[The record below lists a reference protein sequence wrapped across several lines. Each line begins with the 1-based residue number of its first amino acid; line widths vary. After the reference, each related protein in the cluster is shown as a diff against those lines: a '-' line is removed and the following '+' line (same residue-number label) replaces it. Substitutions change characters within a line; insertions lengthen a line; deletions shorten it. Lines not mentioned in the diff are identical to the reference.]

1 MSDAPTPNAAAP
13 AAPAAATAPAKRPAG
28 RAGRNTELPEHLKAY
43 KGVWVFIEHD
53 RGHVHSVS
61 WELVGE
67 ARKLADTL
75 GSTVSAVILGGED
88 EPLDKF
94 AAEAFTFGADK
105 AYIVADPVLKGYR
118 NEPFT
123 KGLTDLV
130 NKYQPE
136 ILLLGATSM
145 GRDLAGSV
153 ATTLLTGLT
162 ADCTELRID
171 PVSKALAATRPTF
184 GGSLLC
190 TIMTLA
196 YRPQMATVR
205 PRVMAMPRADASR
218 PGDITRDT
226 LGMVETSIVT
236 KLLDFIPDAQ
246 SNNINL
252 PYADVIVSGGKGLK
266 NPENFKLVFELARVL
281 GAEVGATRP
290 VVQAGWVEAERQVG
304 QTGKTVRPKLY
315 IAAGISG
322 AIQHRVGMES
332 SDVIVAINTDPN
344 APIFE
349 FAHYGIVG
357 NAMQVLPALTQAFS
371 AHLSQRLRQVA

>member
-1 MSDAPTPNAAAP
+1 MSEAPNPNAAA
-13 AAPAAATAPAKRPAG
+13 TPAKRPAG
-28 RAGRNTELPEHLKAY
+28 RGRNTELPEHLKAY
-43 KGVWVFIEHD
+43 KGVWVFLEHD

-75 GSTVSAVILGGED
+75 GSTVSVVVLGGVD
-88 EPLDKF
+88 ETLEKF

-105 AYIVADPVLKGYR
+105 AYIVHDPVLKGYR

-184 GGSLLC
+184 GGSLYC

-205 PRVMAMPRADASR
+205 PRVMLMPPADASR
-218 PGDITRDT
+218 TGEIVQDT
-226 LGMVETSIVT
+226 LGMVETEIVT
-236 KLLDFIPDAQ
+236 KLLDFIADAN
-246 SNNINL
+246 SNKINL

-281 GAEVGATRP
+281 GGEVGATRP
-290 VVQAGWVEAERQVG
+290 CVQAGWVEAERQVG

-315 IAAGISG
+315 IAAGVSG
-322 AIQHRVGMES
+322 AIQHRVGCEG

-349 FAHYGIVG
+349 YAHYGIVG
-357 NAMQVLPALTQAFS
+357 NAMQVLPALTQAFA
-371 AHLSQRLRQVA
+371 AHLALRSRQVA

>member
-1 MSDAPTPNAAAP
+1 MNAPTPAATPATPATP
-13 AAPAAATAPAKRPAG
+13 AAKKPAG
-28 RAGRNTELPEHLKAY
+28 RAGRNLELPEHLKAY
-43 KGVWVFIEHD
+43 KGVWVFLEHE
-53 RGHVHSVS
+53 RGQVHTVS
-61 WELVGE
+61 WELLGE

-75 GSTVSAVILGGED
+75 GSAVSVVVLGGPA
-88 EPLDKF
+88 EPLEQF
-94 AAEAFTFGADK
+94 AAQAFTYGADK
-105 AYIVADPVLKGYR
+105 AYVVHDAVLQGYR

-162 ADCTELRID
+162 ADCTELNID
-171 PVSKALAATRPTF
+171 PVSRALAATRPTF

-205 PRVMAMPRADASR
+205 PRVMAMPQAQAER
-218 PGDITRDT
+218 GGEIVQET
-226 LGMVETSIVT
+226 LGMVESAIVT
-236 KLLDFIPDAQ
+236 KLLDFIADAS
-246 SNNINL
+246 SNKINL

-281 GAEVGATRP
+281 GGEVGATRP
-290 VVQAGWVEAERQVG
+290 CVQAGWVEAERQVG

-332 SDVIVAINTDPN
+332 ADVIVAINTDPN
-344 APIFE
+344 APIFD

-357 NAMQVLPALTQAFS
+357 NALQVLPALTQAF
-371 AHLSQRLRQVA
+371 AEHLSRGGRHAA

>member
-1 MSDAPTPNAAAP
+1 VSQAANQAPE
-13 AAPAAATAPAKRPAG
+13 PAKRPAG
-28 RAGRNTELPEHLKAY
+28 RGRNLELSEELKAY

-67 ARKLADTL
+67 ARKLADQL
-75 GSTVSAVILGGED
+75 GCQVSAVLLGGGD
-88 EPLDKF
+88 ESLEKF
-94 AAEAFTFGADK
+94 AAESFTFGADK
-105 AYIVADPVLKGYR
+105 AYLIKDPVLKGYR

-171 PVSKALAATRPTF
+171 PATKALAATRPTF
-184 GGSLLC
+184 GGSLYC

-205 PRVMAMPRADASR
+205 PRVMLMPQADARRS
-218 PGDITRDT
+218 GEIVYAT
-226 LGMVETSIVT
+226 LGLVETQVVT
-236 KLLDFIPDAQ
+236 KLLDFIADAQ
-246 SNNINL
+246 SNKINL

-281 GAEVGATRP
+281 GGEVGSTRP
-290 VVQAGWVEAERQVG
+290 CVQAGWVEAERQVG

-322 AIQHRVGMES
+322 AVQHRVGMES
-332 SDVIVAINTDPN
+332 SDVIIAINTDAN
-344 APIFE
+344 APIFDI
-349 FAHYGIVG
+349 AHYGIVG
-357 NAMQVLPALTQAFS
+357 NAMQVLPALTQAFA
-371 AHLSQRLRQVA
+371 AHLALRSRQAA

>member
-1 MSDAPTPNAAAP
+1 MSQAPNSTA
-13 AAPAAATAPAKRPAG
+13 AAATPAKRPAG
-28 RAGRNTELPEHLKAY
+28 RRNVELSEELKAY

-67 ARKLADTL
+67 ARKLADKL
-75 GSTVSAVILGGED
+75 GCPVSAVLLGGPD
-88 EPLDKF
+88 EPLEKF

-105 AYIVADPVLKGYR
+105 AYIMKDPVLKGYR

-136 ILLLGATSM
+136 IMLLGATSM

-153 ATTLLTGLT
+153 ATMLLTGLT
-162 ADCTELRID
+162 ADCTELNID
-171 PVSKALAATRPTF
+171 PTSKALAATRPTF
-184 GGSLLC
+184 GGSLYC

-205 PRVMAMPRADASR
+205 PRVMLMPKADASR
-218 PGDITRDT
+218 SGEIVHDT
-226 LGMVETSIVT
+226 LGMVETQIVT
-236 KLLDFIPDAQ
+236 KLLDFIADAH
-246 SNNINL
+246 SNKINL

-266 NPENFKLVFELARVL
+266 NPENFRMVFELARVL
-281 GAEVGATRP
+281 GGEVGATRP
-290 VVQAGWVEAERQVG
+290 CVQAGWVEADRQVG

-322 AIQHRVGMES
+322 AVQHRVGCES
-332 SDVIVAINTDPN
+332 SDVIVAINTDAN
-344 APIFE
+344 APIFD

-357 NAMQVLPALTQAFS
+357 SAMLVLPALTQAFA
-371 AHLSQRLRQVA
+371 AHLALRSRQVA

>member
-1 MSDAPTPNAAAP
+1 MSQAPNSSAAA
-13 AAPAAATAPAKRPAG
+13 AAPAKRPAG
-28 RAGRNTELPEHLKAY
+28 RGGRNLELSEELKAY

-67 ARKLADTL
+67 ARKLADKL
-75 GSTVSAVILGGED
+75 GCPVSAVLLGGFD
-88 EPLDKF
+88 EPLEKF

-105 AYIVADPVLKGYR
+105 AYIMQDPVLKGYR

-136 ILLLGATSM
+136 IMLLGATSM

-162 ADCTELRID
+162 ADCTELNID
-171 PVSKALAATRPTF
+171 PATRALAATRPTF
-184 GGSLLC
+184 GGSLYC

-205 PRVMAMPRADASR
+205 PRVMLMPKADASR
-218 PGDITRDT
+218 TGEITHDA
-226 LGMVETSIVT
+226 LGMVETQIVT
-236 KLLDFIPDAQ
+236 KLLDFIADAN
-246 SNNINL
+246 SNKINL

-281 GAEVGATRP
+281 GGEVGATRP
-290 VVQAGWVEAERQVG
+290 CVQAGWVEADRQVG

-322 AIQHRVGMES
+322 AIQHRVGCEA
-332 SDVIVAINTDPN
+332 SDVIVAINTDVN

-357 NAMQVLPALTQAFS
+357 NAMQVLPALTQAFA
-371 AHLSQRLRQVA
+371 AHLALRSRQVA

>member
-1 MSDAPTPNAAAP
+1 MNSTVAAKKQPALNA
-13 AAPAAATAPAKRPAG
+13 R
-28 RAGRNTELPEHLKAY
+28 GRNLELPEHLKNY
-43 KGVWVFIEHD
+43 TGVWVFLEHD
-53 RGHVHSVS
+53 RGHVHNVS
-61 WELVGE
+61 WELLGE
-67 ARKLADTL
+67 ARKLADKL
-75 GSTVSAVILGGED
+75 GSNVCVVVLGGTD
-88 EPLDKF
+88 EPLEKF
-94 AAEAFTFGADK
+94 ATEAFSLGADK
-105 AYIVADPVLKGYR
+105 AYVIHDPVLRGYR

-130 NKYQPE
+130 NKYRPE

-162 ADCTELRID
+162 ADCTELNID
-171 PVSKALAATRPTF
+171 PTSRALAATRPTF

-205 PRVMAMPRADASR
+205 PRVMAMPSAQEGRV
-218 PGDITRDT
+218 GEIVQET
-226 LGMVETSIVT
+226 LGLVEADIAT
-236 KLLDFIPDAQ
+236 KLLDFVADATTSQ
-246 SNNINL
+246 INL

-266 NPENFKLVFELARVL
+266 TPENFQLAFDLARVL
-281 GAEVGATRP
+281 RGEVGATRP
-290 VVQAGWVEAERQVG
+290 CVQAGWVEADRQVG

-344 APIFE
+344 APIFDY
-349 FAHYGIVG
+349 AHYGIVG
-357 NAMQVLPALTQAFS
+357 DALQLLPALTHACKEHLAF
-371 AHLSQRLRQVA
+371 RQMRDTRRVR

>member
-1 MSDAPTPNAAAP
+1 MNAP
-13 AAPAAATAPAKRPAG
+13 ATPSAPAAKRPAG
-28 RAGRNTELPEHLKAY
+28 RAGRNTELPEHLKVY
-43 KGVWVFIEHD
+43 QGVWVFIEHD

-61 WELVGE
+61 WELLGE
-67 ARKLADTL
+67 ARKLADIR
-75 GSTVSAVILGGED
+75 GSSVGVVVLGGTD
-88 EPLDKF
+88 EPLEKY

-105 AYIVADPVLKGYR
+105 AYIIHDPVLKGYR

-162 ADCTELRID
+162 ADCTELNID
-171 PVSKALAATRPTF
+171 PNSKALAATRPTF

-205 PRVMAMPRADASR
+205 PRVMAMPRAEAGR
-218 PGDITRDT
+218 TGEIIQDT
-226 LGMVETSIVT
+226 LGMFETQIVT
-236 KLLDFIPDAQ
+236 KLLDFIADAQ
-246 SNNINL
+246 SNTINL

-281 GAEVGATRP
+281 GGEVGATRP
-290 VVQAGWVEAERQVG
+290 CVQAGWVEAERQVG

-322 AIQHRVGMES
+322 AIQHRVGMEA

-344 APIFE
+344 APIFD

-357 NAMQVLPALTQAFS
+357 NAMQVLPALTGAF
-371 AHLSQRLRQVA
+371 AEHLARRSKQVA

>member
-1 MSDAPTPNAAAP
+1 MSTPTPS
-13 AAPAAATAPAKRPAG
+13 AAPAAAAARPAG
-28 RAGRNTELPEHLKAY
+28 RGRNLELPEHLKAY

-61 WELVGE
+61 WELLGE

-75 GSTVSAVILGGED
+75 GSSVGAVILGGDD
-88 EPLDKF
+88 EPLEKF
-94 AAEAFTFGADK
+94 AAEAFTMGADK
-105 AYIVADPVLKGYR
+105 AYVMHDPVLKGYR

-130 NKYQPE
+130 NKHQPE

-162 ADCTELRID
+162 ADCTELKID
-171 PVSKALAATRPTF
+171 PVSRALAATRPTF

-205 PRVMAMPRADASR
+205 PRVMAMPPIDATRS
-218 PGDITRDT
+218 GEITQET
-226 LGMVETSIVT
+226 LGMVETQIVT
-236 KLLDFIPDAQ
+236 KLLDFIADANSHQ
-246 SNNINL
+246 INL

-266 NPENFKLVFELARVL
+266 NPDNFKLVFELARVL
-281 GAEVGATRP
+281 GGEVGATRP
-290 VVQAGWVEAERQVG
+290 CVQAGWVEADRQVG

-322 AIQHRVGMES
+322 AIQHRVGMEA

-357 NAMQVLPALTQAFS
+357 NAMQVLPALTQAF
-371 AHLSQRLRQVA
+371 AGHFANHRRQAA

>member
-1 MSDAPTPNAAAP
+1 MSDAPIPIAAP
-13 AAPAAATAPAKRPAG
+13 AAVKRPAG
-28 RAGRNTELPEHLKAY
+28 RGRNTELPEHLKAY

-61 WELVGE
+61 WELLGE

-75 GSTVSAVILGGED
+75 GTQVSAVLLGGPD
-88 EPLDKF
+88 EPLEKF
-94 AAEAFTFGADK
+94 AAESFTFGADK
-105 AYIVADPVLKGYR
+105 AYIMKDPVLKGYR

-153 ATTLLTGLT
+153 ATTLLIGLT

-184 GGSLLC
+184 GGSLYC

-205 PRVMAMPRADASR
+205 PRVMMMPQEDPSR
-218 PGDITRDT
+218 TGDITYNT
-226 LGMVETSIVT
+226 LGMVETQIVT
-236 KLLDFIPDAQ
+236 KLLDFIADAN
-246 SNNINL
+246 SNKVNL
-252 PYADVIVSGGKGLK
+252 PYADVIVAGGKGMK
-266 NPENFKLVFELARVL
+266 NPENFKMLFELARVL
-281 GAEVGATRP
+281 GGEVGTTRP
-290 VVQAGWVEAERQVG
+290 CVQAGWVEAERQVG

-322 AIQHRVGMES
+322 AIQHRVGCEAA
-332 SDVIVAINTDPN
+332 DVIVAINTDAS

-349 FAHYGIVG
+349 FAHYGIIG
-357 NAMQVLPALTQAFS
+357 NAMQVVPALTQAFS
-371 AHLSQRLRQVA
+371 AHLALRRRQVA

>member
-1 MSDAPTPNAAAP
+1 MSQAPNPSAAA
-13 AAPAAATAPAKRPAG
+13 AAPAKRPAG
-28 RAGRNTELPEHLKAY
+28 RGGRNLELSEELKAY

-67 ARKLADTL
+67 ARKLADKL
-75 GSTVSAVILGGED
+75 GCPVSAVLLGGFD

-105 AYIVADPVLKGYR
+105 AYIMQDPVLKGYR

-136 ILLLGATSM
+136 IMLLGATSM

-162 ADCTELRID
+162 ADCTELNID
-171 PVSKALAATRPTF
+171 PTTRALAATRPTF
-184 GGSLLC
+184 GGSLYC

-205 PRVMAMPRADASR
+205 PRVMLMPKADASR
-218 PGDITRDT
+218 TGEITYDT
-226 LGMVETSIVT
+226 LGMVETQIVT
-236 KLLDFIPDAQ
+236 KLLDFIADAN
-246 SNNINL
+246 SNKINL
-252 PYADVIVSGGKGLK
+252 PYADVIISGGKGLK

-281 GAEVGATRP
+281 GGEVGATRP
-290 VVQAGWVEAERQVG
+290 CVQAGWVEADRQVG

-322 AIQHRVGMES
+322 AIQHRVGCEA
-332 SDVIVAINTDPN
+332 SDVIVAINTDVN

-357 NAMQVLPALTQAFS
+357 NAMQVLPALTQAFA
-371 AHLSQRLRQVA
+371 AHLALRSRQVA

>member
-1 MSDAPTPNAAAP
+1 MSEAPKP
-13 AAPAAATAPAKRPAG
+13 AAPRPAG

-43 KGVWVFIEHD
+43 KGVWVFVEHD
-53 RGHVHSVS
+53 RGHVHPVS
-61 WELVGE
+61 WELMGE
-67 ARKLADTL
+67 ARKLADKL
-75 GSTVSAVILGGED
+75 QVGVAGVVLGGPD
-88 EPLDKF
+88 EPLDAYAK
-94 AAEAFTFGADK
+94 EAYAYGADRC
-105 AYIVADPVLKGYR
+105 YVVRDPVLKGYR

-130 NKYQPE
+130 NKHQPE
-136 ILLLGATSM
+136 LMLLGATTM

-153 ATTLLTGLT
+153 ATTLGTGLT
-162 ADCTELRID
+162 ADCTELNID
-171 PVSKALAATRPTF
+171 GRALAATRPTF

-205 PRVMAMPRADASR
+205 PRVMSMPRRDPSR
-218 PGDITRDT
+218 SGDIVEMA
-226 LGMVETSIVT
+226 LGMVETDIVT
-236 KLLDFIPDAQ
+236 KLLDFIPDATR
-246 SNNINL
+246 NTVNL
-252 PYADVIVSGGKGLK
+252 AYADVIVTGGKGLK
-266 NPENFKLVFELARVL
+266 QPDNFRLVHELARVL

-290 VVQAGWVEAERQVG
+290 VVQAGWAEPERQVG

-315 IAAGISG
+315 IAAGVSG
-322 AIQHRVGMES
+322 AIQHRVGMEG

-357 NAMQVLPALTQAFS
+357 NAMQVLPVLAEVFRQ
-371 AHLSQRLRQVA
+371 HLDKRIRKVA

>member
-1 MSDAPTPNAAAP
+1 MSQAPNANANAA
-13 AAPAAATAPAKRPAG
+13 APAKRPAG

-53 RGHVHSVS
+53 CGHVHSVS

-75 GSTVSAVILGGED
+75 GSTVGVVVLGGTD
-88 EPLDKF
+88 EPLEKF

-105 AYIVADPVLKGYR
+105 AYIVHDPVLKGYR

-196 YRPQMATVR
+196 YRPQMATMR
-205 PRVMAMPRADASR
+205 PRTAPMPQADASR
-218 PGDITRDT
+218 TGEITQDT
-226 LGMVETSIVT
+226 LGMVETQIVT
-236 KLLDFIPDAQ
+236 KLLDFIADAN
-246 SNNINL
+246 SNKINL

-281 GAEVGATRP
+281 GGEVGSTRP
-290 VVQAGWVEAERQVG
+290 CVQAGWVEADRQVG

-322 AIQHRVGMES
+322 AIQHRVGMEA

-344 APIFE
+344 APIFD

-357 NAMQVLPALTQAFS
+357 NAMQVLPALTQAFA
-371 AHLSQRLRQVA
+371 AHLAQRSRQVA

>member
-1 MSDAPTPNAAAP
+1 MSEAPTPNAATA
-13 AAPAAATAPAKRPAG
+13 APAKRPAG
-28 RAGRNTELPEHLKAY
+28 RGRNTELPEHLKAY
-43 KGVWVFIEHD
+43 KGVWVFLEHD

-75 GSTVSAVILGGED
+75 GSTVSVVVLGGVD
-88 EPLDKF
+88 EALEKF
-94 AAEAFTFGADK
+94 AAEAFTYGADK
-105 AYIVADPVLKGYR
+105 AYIVHDPVLKGYR

-184 GGSLLC
+184 GGSLYC

-205 PRVMAMPRADASR
+205 PRVMLMPPADSSRA
-218 PGDITRDT
+218 GEIVQDT
-226 LGMVETSIVT
+226 LGMVETEIVT
-236 KLLDFIPDAQ
+236 KLLDFIADAN
-246 SNNINL
+246 SNKINL

-281 GAEVGATRP
+281 GGEVGATRP
-290 VVQAGWVEAERQVG
+290 CVQAGWVDAERQVG

-315 IAAGISG
+315 IAAGVSG
-322 AIQHRVGMES
+322 AIQHRVGCEG

-349 FAHYGIVG
+349 YAHYGIVG
-357 NAMQVLPALTQAFS
+357 NAMQVLPALTQAFA
-371 AHLSQRLRQVA
+371 AHLALRSRQVA